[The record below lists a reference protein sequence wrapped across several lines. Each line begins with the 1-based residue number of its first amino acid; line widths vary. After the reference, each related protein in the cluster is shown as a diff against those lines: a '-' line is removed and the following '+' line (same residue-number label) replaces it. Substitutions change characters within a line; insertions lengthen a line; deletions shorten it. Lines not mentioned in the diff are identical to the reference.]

1 MQRYVRAAD
10 GAIVSAE
17 EALDSA
23 GRLRSGYGVPFDIHL
38 MDSRAGTLRAAE
50 ARQEQTAM
58 SDEAA
63 IDLYL
68 RHLEAKAAADA
79 RRQPGGGAG
88 YPAPAQAIRDA
99 AFAARTGKA
108 PQVSA
113 GSATGVTAADRQGQP
128 GAETMR
134 HESARRLSAWR
145 YCR

>member
-1 MQRYVRAAD
+1 MQRFVRAAD

-23 GRLRSGYGVPFDIHL
+23 GCLRSGYGVPFDIHL
-38 MDSRAGTLRAAE
+38 MDSRAGTLRAAD

-108 PQVSA
+108 PQLSA
-113 GSATGVTAADRQGQP
+113 SATGVTDADRQGQR

-134 HESARRLSAWR
+134 HDSARRLSAWR